1 MPLKASYKG
10 ANYDLVWAMTFSDA
24 IANNG
29 SITVADPSGDRVVPR
44 LTNGQIV
51 ALARAWK
58 NAAAR
63 SKSPRW
69 PDWYTVT
76 IAALGWRTEGD
87 KFVMTREHANA
98 AAPTEL
104 IEFFW
109 VATKQLAQQLD
120 QAQTV
125 IRPLNVSWAWEGYE
139 QAARDAWHVMKV
151 ERRARPTDEQPATS
165 PAPPLESPAAPAK
178 PAESSGW
185 GSGLLLLV
193 LLLAVGASKKKGR

>member
-1 MPLKASYKG
+1 MKASYKG
-10 ANYDLVWAMTFSDA
+10 ASYELLWAQTFSDA

-29 SITVADPSGDRVVPR
+29 TIAIASPAPDGERLLPR
-44 LTNGQIV
+44 LTNAQVV

-69 PDWYTVT
+69 VDWYTIT
-76 IAALGWRTEGD
+76 IAGLGWRKDGD

-98 AAPTEL
+98 AAPVEL
-104 IEFFW
+104 LEYFW
-109 VATKQLAQQLD
+109 PATKALALALD
-120 QAQTV
+120 GSQTV
-125 IRPLNVSWAWEGYE
+125 LRPLNVSYAWDQYE

-151 ERRARPTDEQPATS
+151 ERRTRSTAETPATS
-165 PAPPLESPAAPAK
+165 PAPALEPSAAPVK

-185 GSGLLLLV
+185 GGMVLLIVLV
-193 LLLAVGASKKKGR
+193 LAAGAKRKKGK

>member
-1 MPLKASYKG
+1 MALKASYKG
-10 ANYDLVWAMTFSDA
+10 TNYDLAWAQTFSDA

-29 SITVADPSGDRVVPR
+29 SITVAAPTGDRVVPR
-44 LTNGQIV
+44 LTNGQVV

-69 PDWYTVT
+69 PDWYTLT
-76 IAALGWRTEGD
+76 IAALGWRTDGD
-87 KFVMTREHANA
+87 KFVMTREHANE

-104 IEFFW
+104 LEFFW

-125 IRPLNVSWAWEGYE
+125 NRPLNVSWAWEGYE

-151 ERRARPTDEQPATS
+151 ERRARPTDEPAES
-165 PAPPLESPAAPAK
+165 PAPSIESPAAPAK

-185 GSGLLLLV
+185 GGGLLLLV
-193 LLLAVGASKKKGR
+193 LLLAVGATKKKGR

>member
-1 MPLKASYKG
+1 MPLKPAYKG
-10 ANYDLVWAMTFSDA
+10 ANYELLWAQSFSDA

-29 SITVADPSGDRVVPR
+29 SITIAAASGDVVVPR
-44 LTNGQIV
+44 LTNGQLV

-69 PDWYTVT
+69 PEWYTLT
-76 IAALGWRTEGD
+76 IAGLGWRAAGD
-87 KFVMTREHANA
+87 KFVMTRDHANA
-98 AAPTEL
+98 TAPTEL
-104 IEFFW
+104 LELFW
-109 VATKQLAQQLD
+109 AATQQLARQLD

-125 IRPLNVSWAWEGYE
+125 VRPLNVSYAWEGYE

-151 ERRARPTDEQPATS
+151 ERGARSAVESPATS
-165 PAPPLESPAAPAK
+165 PAPAIDPPAAPAK

-185 GSGLLLLV
+185 GGGLLLLV
-193 LLLAVGASKKKGR
+193 LLLAVGATKKKGR